1 MGFHALLQG
10 IFSPQGWIPGLPPC
24 RWILSGLSHE
34 GVIGAHKTL
43 SHLLP
48 PGHIHQSPVL
58 SLHTAFPA
66 GLPLTLAVLRL
77 APTLP
82 PGPVK
87 YSLAFTLLKTQ
98 TGGTSLSTL
107 VRQRE
112 VSTFWHALLNP
123 YRLSWQMKLFIQ
135 SVSNTLAEPTL
146 PKIFSKSSSLMPMQ
160 VASSSRQMDQSGDC

>member
-1 MGFHALLQG
+1 MCLAAQSCATLCNPMDNSPPGSSGHGDSPGKNTGVGCHALLQG

-34 GVIGAHKTL
+34 GVIWAHKTL
-43 SHLLP
+43 PHLLP

-66 GLPLTLAVLRL
+66 GLPPTLAVLRL

-82 PGPVK
+82 PGPIK
-87 YSLAFTLLKTQ
+87 YSPAFTLLKTQ
-98 TGGTSLSTL
+98 TGGSSVSRL

-123 YRLSWQMKLFIQ
+123 YRLS
-135 SVSNTLAEPTL
+135 
-146 PKIFSKSSSLMPMQ
+146 SSY
-160 VASSSRQMDQSGDC
+160 R